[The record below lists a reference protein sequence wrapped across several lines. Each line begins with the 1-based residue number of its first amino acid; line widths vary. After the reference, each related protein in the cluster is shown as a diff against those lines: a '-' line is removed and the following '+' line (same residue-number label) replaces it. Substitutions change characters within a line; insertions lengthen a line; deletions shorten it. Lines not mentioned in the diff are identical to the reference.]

1 MGTFITCAV
10 TGGAD
15 TVSRHPR
22 IPATPREI
30 ADAAISAAKA
40 GAAIVHLHARDPQT
54 RQQSRDPELFAEIVS
69 LIRDSGTD
77 VIINV
82 SCGMAGDLVL
92 TETPESQLAGPGT
105 DLLGP
110 IERLQHL
117 DRLCRDPKLKPEICT
132 LDCGSMNFGDG
143 DLVYL
148 APATYLRPM
157 AKHNPQSGE
166 GGKMKDTMIGVDLA
180 KSVFQ
185 LHGASM
191 TGQVKFRKKLSRSQF
206 LKFIADQSPAVVV
219 MEACGSAH
227 YWARQVAEF
236 GHEVKLIA
244 PQYVRPFVKRQKNDA
259 ADAEAIVI
267 AAQRPE
273 MRFVEPRSEWQQAR
287 AVLFRARD
295 RLVHQRTELVNALRA
310 VLYEYGHTIP
320 QGIVHL
326 KRIEALLR

>member
-22 IPATPREI
+22 IPVSPREI
-30 ADAAISAAKA
+30 ADASISAAKA

-54 RQQSRDPELFAEIVS
+54 GQQSRDPELFAEIVS
-69 LIRDSGTD
+69 LIRDSDTD

-92 TETPESQLAGPGT
+92 TETPQSQLAGPGT

-110 IERLQHL
+110 VERLQHL

-157 AKHNPQSGE
+157 AKHMRSLGIKPELEVFELGHLAFVKKMFAECLLDESPLIQFCLGIP
-166 GGKMKDTMIGVDLA
+166 GGA
-180 KSVFQ
+180 
-185 LHGASM
+185 
-191 TGQVKFRKKLSRSQF
+191 
-206 LKFIADQSPAVVV
+206 PA
-219 MEACGSAH
+219 E
-227 YWARQVAEF
+227 
-236 GHEVKLIA
+236 
-244 PQYVRPFVKRQKNDA
+244 PFVLDA
-259 ADAEAIVI
+259 FKQLAPKESTWSAFAIG
-267 AAQRPE
+267 RDE
-273 MRFVEPRSEWQQAR
+273 LRFVPLAVGQGGNVRVGLEDNLYLDKGVFADNEILVERAAALIKGMGGSVLSASETR
-287 AVLFRARD
+287 RKLG
-295 RLVHQRTELVNALRA
+295 LEKL
-310 VLYEYGHTIP
+310 
-320 QGIVHL
+320 
-326 KRIEALLR
+326 